1 MEVGICCRYVC
12 LFEGEWG
19 TGDIEPYLGYGC
31 QKVFLGFL
39 HLRDQGTYSRVPGTG
54 DLGCFVGYRVWIR
67 QGMTDRYRYLKGIS
81 GLRGIIYHTHWI
93 REYTGLYRWHWLGA
107 RSLRRGCLGVG

>member
-31 QKVFLGFL
+31 QKVFLGSY
-39 HLRDQGTYSRVPGTG
+39 TYET
-54 DLGCFVGYRVWIR
+54 
-67 QGMTDRYRYLKGIS
+67 RYL
-81 GLRGIIYHTHWI
+81 L
-93 REYTGLYRWHWLGA
+93 
-107 RSLRRGCLGVG
+107 